1 MSNAPPISLDL
12 VVRAY
17 TMGAFPMAT
26 GRHGQIRWYSPDPR
40 AILPLDAARFS
51 RSLLRRVRSGKFEI
65 TFDTAFEDVIRGC
78 AQARRKH
85 EETWINED
93 IIRVYTQLHQAGVG
107 HSVEAWLRVP
117 DTSKKCKV
125 DCKEI
130 TEAAVANHPFSS
142 STEDK
147 NENRVLVGGLYGLAL
162 GGAFFGESMFSRVSD
177 ASKVCLVHL
186 VEHLRSRGYALLDT
200 QIANSH
206 MQQFGIIEIP
216 RSEYLD
222 RLTQA
227 LDMFVSW

>member
-1 MSNAPPISLDL
+1 
-12 VVRAY
+12 
-17 TMGAFPMAT
+17 MGAFPMAT

-40 AILPLDAARFS
+40 AILPLDTVRFS
-51 RSLLRRVRSGKFEI
+51 SSLLRRVRSGKFEI
-65 TFDTAFEDVIRGC
+65 TFDAAFEDVVRSC

-85 EETWINED
+85 EDTWINED
-93 IIRVYTQLHQAGVG
+93 IFRVYTQLHQVGVG

-117 DTSKKCKV
+117 HASKELETDCPKITGDVMTARPFTSSV
-125 DCKEI
+125 D
-130 TEAAVANHPFSS
+130 S
-142 STEDK
+142 K

-162 GGAFFGESMFSRVSD
+162 GGAFFGESMFTRVSD

-186 VEHLRSRGYALLDT
+186 VEHLRSRGYVLLDT

>member
-1 MSNAPPISLDL
+1 M
-12 VVRAY
+12 
-17 TMGAFPMAT
+17 
-26 GRHGQIRWYSPDPR
+26 
-40 AILPLDAARFS
+40 
-51 RSLLRRVRSGKFEI
+51 
-65 TFDTAFEDVIRGC
+65 
-78 AQARRKH
+78 
-85 EETWINED
+85 
-93 IIRVYTQLHQAGVG
+93 YTQLHQAGVG
-107 HSVEAWLRVP
+107 HSVEAWLRIP
-117 DTSKKCKV
+117 LASKKHEV

-130 TEAAVANHPFSS
+130 TDEVATDRPFVSS
-142 STEDK
+142 AEDK
-147 NENRVLVGGLYGLAL
+147 TENRMLVGGLYGLAL

-186 VEHLRSRGYALLDT
+186 VEHLSSRGYALLDT